1 MFEQITILG
10 PGLLGASLAM
20 RCKDG
25 ALCHRLFVGSRRQEN
40 RDTCLA
46 ETWCDAAFGDPREA
60 VKGSDLVVLCTPVDT
75 IPTLLEEIVPALEA
89 GTLVTDVGSTKQS
102 ICATAEQL
110 DNEKY
115 DFIGAH
121 PMAGSEKTGLHHA
134 RSDLF
139 QDAACILTPT
149 TKTSPEALKRAQ
161 TFWEAI
167 GTRVHSM
174 SPEAH
179 DQTVASISHL
189 PHLIASALCNELSRQ
204 NPAWPELSGPGLKDT
219 TRVAAGHPELWQQ
232 ILMQNKAAILEAL
245 IGFEAS
251 LAPFKDALKE
261 GNADAIRDLL
271 QKGKVFRDQLNHD

>member
-10 PGLLGASLAM
+10 PGLLGASLAK
-20 RCKDG
+20 RCKEG

-40 RDTCLA
+40 RDACLT
-46 ETWCDAAFGDPREA
+46 ETWCDAAFGDPGEA
-60 VKGSDLVVLCTPVDT
+60 VAGSDLVVLCTPVDT
-75 IPTLLEEIVPALEA
+75 IPWLLKQIAPALKV

-110 DNEKY
+110 AGENY
-115 DFIGAH
+115 DFVGAH
-121 PMAGSEKTGLHHA
+121 PMAGSEKTGLQHA

-149 TKTSPEALKRAQ
+149 SKTKAEALERAQ
-161 TFWEAI
+161 AFWEAI

-189 PHLIASALCNELSRQ
+189 PHLLASALCNELSRQ
-204 NPAWPELSGPGLKDT
+204 NPVWPELSGPGLRDN
-219 TRVAAGHPELWQQ
+219 TRVAAGDPELWQQ
-232 ILMQNKAAILEAL
+232 ILMQNKASVLEAL
-245 IGFEAS
+245 SGFEAS
-251 LAPFKDALKE
+251 LAEFKSALNRGDA
-261 GNADAIRDLL
+261 DTIRDLL
-271 QKGKVFRDQLNHD
+271 KKGKVFRDQLNHD